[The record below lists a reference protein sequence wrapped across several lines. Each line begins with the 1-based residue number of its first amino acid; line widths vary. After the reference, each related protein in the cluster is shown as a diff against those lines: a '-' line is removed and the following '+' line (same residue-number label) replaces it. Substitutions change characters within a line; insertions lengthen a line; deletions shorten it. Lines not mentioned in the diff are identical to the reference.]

1 MMMKIEIFPSILL
14 SIAVTIFFMQ
24 REIYFIKIFIN
35 YIFNGMIGIL
45 IMSAIKMSMITVRE
59 ITKIKSAAR
68 SHSRHEKYLCLSKFY
83 L

>member
-1 MMMKIEIFPSILL
+1 
-14 SIAVTIFFMQ
+14 
-24 REIYFIKIFIN
+24 
-35 YIFNGMIGIL
+35 MIGIL
-45 IMSAIKMSMITVRE
+45 IMSAIKISMITVRE